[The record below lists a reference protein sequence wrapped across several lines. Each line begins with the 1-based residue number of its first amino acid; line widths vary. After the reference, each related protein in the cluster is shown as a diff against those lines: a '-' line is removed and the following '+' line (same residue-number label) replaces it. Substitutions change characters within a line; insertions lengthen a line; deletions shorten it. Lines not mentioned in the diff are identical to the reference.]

1 MENIDYIDEIKEIA
15 KDMGR
20 EITPEAV
27 DKLSALSE
35 NELRKALELF
45 RRKQKMYAE
54 ELEVH

>member
-1 MENIDYIDEIKEIA
+1 MGKIDYIDEIKLIA

-20 EITPEAV
+20 EITPEAA

-54 ELEVH
+54 ELEIH